1 MPVLERALML
11 DATSLSAA
19 LPRWCAGVHA
29 AAPEL
34 NELDGRLG
42 DADLGVTLDKC
53 ATLVEQALP
62 ELPDT
67 LEGIFKRCA
76 QASAKASGSSFGTLL
91 TVALMTSAKR
101 CAGVTSL
108 DRAQLAALLE
118 DVVATLSARGGANL
132 GDKTVLDGLDAIR
145 LALAIATEADDACRV
160 ASDAARAA
168 LDAFRD
174 KPNRIGRARMFA
186 DKTIGLDDPGM
197 VALQR
202 MVDALW
208 LQAPR

>member
-1 MPVLERALML
+1 ML
-11 DATSLSAA
+11 DAARLAGA

-53 ATLVEQALP
+53 ATLVEAALP
-62 ELPDT
+62 ELPQN

-76 QASAKASGSSFGTLL
+76 QATAKASGSSFGTLL

-101 CAGVTSL
+101 CAGVESL
-108 DRAQLAALLE
+108 DRAGLAALLAE
-118 DVVATLSARGGANL
+118 VVSSLSSRGGASL
-132 GDKTVLDGLDAIR
+132 GDKTVLDGLN
-145 LALAIATEADDACRV
+145 AIATALAAASDDADVRRV
-160 ASDAARAA
+160 ASDASRAA
-168 LDAFRD
+168 LDDFRG

-186 DKTIGLDDPGM
+186 DKTIGMDDPGM

-202 MVDALW
+202 MVDSL
-208 LQAPR
+208 

>member
-1 MPVLERALML
+1 ML
-11 DATSLSAA
+11 DAATLSAA

-29 AAPEL
+29 AAAEL

-42 DADLGVTLDKC
+42 DADLGATLDKC

-62 ELPDT
+62 EMPDT

-101 CAGVTSL
+101 CAGLTSL
-108 DRAQLAALLE
+108 DHPQLAALLAE
-118 DVVATLSARGGANL
+118 VVTTLSARGGANL
-132 GDKTVLDGLDAIR
+132 GDKTVLDGLHAIHT
-145 LALAIATEADDACRV
+145 ALAVSPEGAEARRV

-168 LDAFRD
+168 LDAFRNN
-174 KPNRIGRARMFA
+174 PNRIGRARMFA
-186 DKTIGLDDPGM
+186 DKSIGMDDPGM

-202 MVDALW
+202 MVDAL
-208 LQAPR
+208 

>member
-1 MPVLERALML
+1 ML
-11 DATSLSAA
+11 DAATLSAA
-19 LPRWCAGVHA
+19 LPRWCAGVRA

-42 DADLGVTLDKC
+42 DADLGATLDKC

-62 ELPDT
+62 EMPDT
-67 LEGIFKRCA
+67 LEGIFNRCA

-108 DRAQLAALLE
+108 DHPQLAALLVE
-118 DVVATLSARGGANL
+118 VVTTLSARGGANL
-132 GDKTVLDGLDAIR
+132 GDKTVLDGLHAIHT
-145 LALAIATEADDACRV
+145 ALAVSPEGAEARRV
-160 ASDAARAA
+160 ASDAVRTA

-197 VALQR
+197 VALLR
-202 MVDALW
+202 MVDAL
-208 LQAPR
+208 